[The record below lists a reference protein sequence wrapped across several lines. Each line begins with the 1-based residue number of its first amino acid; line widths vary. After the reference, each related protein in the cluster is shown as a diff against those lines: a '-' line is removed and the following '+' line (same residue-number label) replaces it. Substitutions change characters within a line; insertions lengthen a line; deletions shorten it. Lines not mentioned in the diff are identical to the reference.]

1 MKKNKEIWIIGGIA
15 SIVIFIIIFL
25 QLKYTKFVYY
35 WDYVGY
41 YENCLSVISHFNTS
55 FFLGIQKVIYTI
67 FYSDYNYL
75 AAILP
80 SIPMAILGK
89 GRTVYTL
96 GITVFYYIPF
106 IFLFL
111 TLAKSILKDTK
122 YRTVWLIVSLL
133 PCMPILIYLNYMG
146 YVDIG
151 GLNIIILIYLVMK
164 SEKHLYINYAIMGF
178 LLMILFFFRRWY
190 MFYIIAFLITLFVF
204 DFIDFVKSK
213 EKKKMFFK
221 YLKKYLIIGGVMLGI
236 VLITLLMNF
245 VFFRNDDVFK
255 LDWSNFYIVKL
266 LFVNYG
272 DMYSAYSRPLSSDLA
287 AIGVKFG
294 YIIIM
299 LTIVS
304 IIIAI
309 KNKKDIKKVL
319 FLTIQMILCF
329 ALFEH
334 TQSHDVH
341 HFLLYVVNIMALIVY
356 ILKNSSMLWVNVS
369 VSVILIMNIIFSIP
383 FCYNNP
389 IVKFLKNNYI
399 INSMD
404 LNILRRNDLEQFEDI
419 YQEINR
425 LSENGVKK
433 IYINASSSIINDSM
447 VYSYK
452 MFNVRN
458 SLLQVA
464 HVDSRD
470 GIPKSI
476 KQADIIMVT
485 VPDQKH
491 MIPENQKIISY
502 INDIFINE
510 EKRNSFTE
518 NFEPIKQMKIDDVDI
533 YFFTKIDDITEEEY
547 SDFEQKATLYMESY
561 KK

>member
-1 MKKNKEIWIIGGIA
+1 MKKNKEILIIGGIA
-15 SIVIFIIIFL
+15 SLVIFIIIAL

-55 FFLGIQKVIYTI
+55 FFLGIKKLIYTI

-80 SIPMAILGK
+80 SIPMAIFGQN
-89 GRTVYTL
+89 RTIYTL

-122 YRTVWLIVSLL
+122 HKTIWLIVSLL

-151 GLNIIILIYLVMK
+151 GLNIIILIYLIMK
-164 SEKHLYINYAIMGF
+164 SEKHLYINYAITGF

-213 EKKKMFFK
+213 EKKKTFFK
-221 YLKKYLIIGGVMLGI
+221 YLKKYLTIGGVMIGI

-245 VFFRNDDVFK
+245 VFFRNNDVFK

-272 DMYSAYSRPLSSDLA
+272 DMYSAYSRPLSSDLV

-309 KNKKDIKKVL
+309 KNKKDIKKVV
-319 FLTIQMILCF
+319 FFTIQMILCF

-341 HFLLYVVNIMALIVY
+341 HFLLYVVNIMILIVY
-356 ILKNSSMLWVNVS
+356 ILKNSSMPWVKAS
-369 VSVILIMNIIFSIP
+369 VSVILIMNMILSIP

-419 YQEINR
+419 YQEIDR
-425 LSENGVKK
+425 LSENGTKK

-452 MFNVRN
+452 MFNARN
-458 SLLQVA
+458 ALLQVA

-485 VPDQKH
+485 SPDQKH

-502 INDIFINE
+502 INDIFISE
-510 EKRNSFTE
+510 EKGNSFTE